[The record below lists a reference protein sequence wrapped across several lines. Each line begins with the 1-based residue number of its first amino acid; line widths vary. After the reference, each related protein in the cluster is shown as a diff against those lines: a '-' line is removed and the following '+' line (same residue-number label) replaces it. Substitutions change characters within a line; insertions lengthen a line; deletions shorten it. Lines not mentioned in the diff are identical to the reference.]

1 MTSPNIVAIGTV
13 IGLTTVA
20 ADVGTSEVV
29 LLDSGTGVNHVFK
42 VNNIIAANTTATS
55 ANLTVSWRATSGG
68 GGTRYKMANATPVA
82 AYSTLVVL
90 DKASAIYLEEN
101 KSLTVESSAAT
112 SFDVVCSYEK
122 LQ

>member
-68 GGTRYKMANATPVA
+68 GGTTFVCNDNNEC
-82 AYSTLVVL
+82 VV
-90 DKASAIYLEEN
+90 IREE
-101 KSLTVESSAAT
+101 
-112 SFDVVCSYEK
+112 
-122 LQ
+122 